1 MGDRGGPPAVR
12 VLIAERHRTVAQSLA
27 ALVAA
32 LGNAELAATVTNA
45 ADALDLAEK
54 LAPDV
59 AIIDLELSQGCTLV
73 SGIRQHAP
81 DTRVIV
87 LGDRSSADSGDLV
100 KALASGAVGAIYKE
114 APMEELARAVASS
127 SPLAPVVA
135 DEATGVLLGSYLDA
149 LTEKRRRD
157 LATIEALAAAV
168 EVRDT
173 VTGRHLHRVTELA
186 RTCMEAIDPA
196 LARNEEVAFGF
207 TLHDVG
213 KIGVP
218 DAVLN
223 KPGPLADGEWTVMR
237 RHPEIGVKIV
247 EPIGF
252 TSTATEIILAHH
264 ERWDGEGYPNGL
276 ERDEIPLTARAF
288 AVADAYDAMTTDRPY
303 RGALSPDRALDSI
316 VDAAGTRYDPEVV
329 HVFVDLVDAAS

>member
-1 MGDRGGPPAVR
+1 MGDRGGPPAIR

-32 LGNAELAATVTNA
+32 LGNAELAGTVTNEV
-45 ADALDLAEK
+45 DALDLAERV
-54 LAPDV
+54 APDV
-59 AIIDLELSQGCTLV
+59 AIVDLELSQECSLV
-73 SGIRQHAP
+73 KGLKQRSP

-87 LGDRSSADSGDLV
+87 LGDRSIDGSENLV
-100 KALASGAVGAIYKE
+100 RALASGAVGAIYKE
-114 APMEELARAVASS
+114 APLEDLARAVASS
-127 SPLAPVVA
+127 SPKAPVVA

-173 VTGRHLHRVTELA
+173 VTGRHLHRVTDLA
-186 RTCMEAIDPA
+186 RTCLGALDSG

-223 KPGPLADGEWTVMR
+223 KPGPLGDGEWEVMR
-237 RHPEIGVKIV
+237 RHPELGVKIV
-247 EPIGF
+247 KPIGF
-252 TSTATEIILAHH
+252 SETATEIILAHH

-276 ERDEIPLTARAF
+276 QRDEIPLTARAF

-303 RGALSPDRALDSI
+303 RGALPKERALESI
-316 VDAAGTRYDPEVV
+316 VAAAGSRYDPDIVK
-329 HVFVDLVDAAS
+329 VFVDLTD

>member
-27 ALVAA
+27 ALVDA
-32 LGNAELAATVTNA
+32 LGNAELATTVTNA
-45 ADALDLAEK
+45 ADALEQAER

-59 AIIDLELSQGCTLV
+59 AIVDLDLSRECSLV
-73 SGIRQHAP
+73 RGLRERAP

-87 LGDRSSADSGDLV
+87 LGDRSAGHEDNLV

-114 APMEELARAVASS
+114 APFEDLARAVASS
-127 SPLAPVVA
+127 SPKAPVVA

-157 LATIEALAAAV
+157 LAMIEALAAAV

-186 RTCMEAIDPA
+186 RECLEAVDPA

-223 KPGPLADGEWTVMR
+223 KPGPLGAGEWTVMR
-237 RHPEIGVKIV
+237 RHPELGVKIV
-247 EPIGF
+247 QPIGF
-252 TSTATEIILAHH
+252 SAAATEIILSHH

-276 ERDEIPLTARAF
+276 RRDEIPITARTF
-288 AVADAYDAMTTDRPY
+288 AVADAFDAMTTDRPY
-303 RGALSPDRALDSI
+303 RDAVSVDSALEAI
-316 VDAAGTRYDPEVV
+316 ADAAAVRYDPEIVD
-329 HVFVDLVDAAS
+329 VFVDLVEAGR

>member
-32 LGNAELAATVTNA
+32 LGGAEIAGTVTNA
-45 ADALDLAEK
+45 SDALELAHK

-59 AIIDLELSQGCTLV
+59 ALVDLELSDECSLV
-73 SGIRQHAP
+73 RGLKERSP

-87 LGDRSSADSGDLV
+87 IGDRSAGDSDNLV

-114 APMEELARAVASS
+114 APLEELARAVASS

-135 DEATGVLLGSYLDA
+135 DEATGVLLGSYLDS

-186 RTCMEAIDPA
+186 RTCMEALDPG
-196 LARNEEVAFGF
+196 LAQNEEVAFGF

-223 KPGPLADGEWTVMR
+223 KPGPLGDGEWEVMR
-237 RHPEIGVKIV
+237 RHPELGVRIV

-252 TSTATEIILAHH
+252 SETATEIILSHH
-264 ERWDGEGYPNGL
+264 ERWDGGGYPRGL
-276 ERDEIPLTARAF
+276 ERNEIPLTARAF

-303 RGALSPDRALDSI
+303 RAALPKERALEMIS
-316 VDAAGTRYDPEVV
+316 DAAGSRYDPEIVD
-329 HVFVDLVDAAS
+329 VFVDITD

>member
-1 MGDRGGPPAVR
+1 MGDRGGPPAIR

-32 LGNAELAATVTNA
+32 LGNAELAGTVTNA
-45 ADALDLAEK
+45 SDALDLAHR

-59 AIIDLELSQGCTLV
+59 AIVDLELSQECSLV
-73 SGIRQHAP
+73 RGLKEQSP
-81 DTRVIV
+81 DTRIIV
-87 LGDRSSADSGDLV
+87 LGDRSMDDSENLV
-100 KALASGAVGAIYKE
+100 RALASGAVGAIYKE
-114 APMEELARAVASS
+114 APLEELARAVASS
-127 SPLAPVVA
+127 SPMAPVVA

-186 RTCMEAIDPA
+186 RTCLGALDSG

-223 KPGPLADGEWTVMR
+223 KPGPLADGEWEVMR
-237 RHPEIGVKIV
+237 RHPELGVKIV

-252 TSTATEIILAHH
+252 SETATEIILAHH
-264 ERWDGEGYPNGL
+264 ERWDGGGYPKGL
-276 ERDEIPLTARAF
+276 ARDEIPLTARAF

-303 RGALSPDRALDSI
+303 RGALPKEKALESI
-316 VDAAGTRYDPEVV
+316 VDAAGSRYDPEIVD
-329 HVFVDLVDAAS
+329 VFVDLTD